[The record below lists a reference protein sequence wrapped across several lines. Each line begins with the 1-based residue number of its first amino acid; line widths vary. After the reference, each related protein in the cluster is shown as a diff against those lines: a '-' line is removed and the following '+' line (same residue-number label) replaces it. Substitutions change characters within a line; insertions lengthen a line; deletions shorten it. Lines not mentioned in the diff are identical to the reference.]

1 MTKIF
6 TTLLIPTAMLTM
18 LITLSGCRNE
28 SQAHRQLAEFA
39 RQTVRQQSEL
49 TRSITDQSAELTQ
62 ASKELV
68 AADALAR
75 QQMIATH
82 GELQQQIGEER
93 NAIDGMRAEV
103 VQDQR
108 VIAAQRHRDPIIAT
122 AIENVGFGAIC
133 ALPLVVCWLV
143 IRGAHNSPI
152 TNETCE
158 VLLLELAGETDRF
171 GPPQRRFTPLIFRRP
186 SARTLE
192 DQK

>member
-1 MTKIF
+1 MT
-6 TTLLIPTAMLTM
+6 TAMLTM
-18 LITLSGCRNE
+18 LITSFGCQNE
-28 SQAHRQLAEFA
+28 SQAYRQLAEFA
-39 RQTVRQQSEL
+39 RQTVQQQSEL

-68 AADALAR
+68 AADAQAR
-75 QQMIATH
+75 QEMIATH

-93 NAIDGMRAEV
+93 SAIDDMRAEV

-108 VIAAQRHRDPIIAT
+108 GLAAQRHRDPIIAT

-133 ALPLVVCWLV
+133 ALPLAVFWLV

-158 VLLLELAGETDRF
+158 VLLLELAGRTDHL
-171 GPPQRRFTPLIFRRP
+171 GPPRRRFPPLIFRRA

-192 DQK
+192 DQS